1 MPKVVSYAF
10 FHYQTFR
17 IFHFF
22 TEYYST
28 KNHLFTHNIECFPEN
43 KRIFGG

>member
-10 FHYQTFR
+10 FHYLTFR

-22 TEYYST
+22 TEYYSVKT
-28 KNHLFTHNIECFPEN
+28 IYL
-43 KRIFGG
+43 RII